1 MACMALQLSIFCDF
15 DGTITTVDTGDEFF
29 AEFSTV
35 FDDSMAR
42 LMSGKSSVR
51 DYYHDVV
58 RGLRP
63 LSSEMVQDFA
73 LRYPI
78 DAYFA
83 DFVKYCHELSF
94 PLTIVSDGFKEYIK
108 EYLKFVLPKVQKE
121 RVDQFKAGA
130 QAFVKFVLANFKD
143 FVIYTPSD
151 NSSEGALIY
160 ERYVN

>member
-63 LSSEMVQDFA
+63 ISSEMVQD
-73 LRYPI
+73 LRYAIRLMHILPI
-78 DAYFA
+78 
-83 DFVKYCHELSF
+83 LSNTAMNYHF
-94 PLTIVSDGFKEYIK
+94 L
-108 EYLKFVLPKVQKE
+108 
-121 RVDQFKAGA
+121 
-130 QAFVKFVLANFKD
+130 
-143 FVIYTPSD
+143 
-151 NSSEGALIY
+151 
-160 ERYVN
+160 